1 MQNLLVRSLVGATIE
16 LNRDDE
22 YPRKPGFFGCGMN
35 TVALGK
41 RQNFEFLQP
50 PHSQRDPPG
59 FLGEDDWEARAGLI
73 LFSALTLTL
82 APAQTTAVRPA
93 LLAKNL
99 FASPWVRRAALSRAS
114 QAVVGCQRRGSL
126 LNLLVR
132 SLVGAKIESNRD
144 DDEYPRK
151 PGFFGAART
160 LSRAQKRQK
169 FEFLQPPHSQR
180 DPPGVHREDEW
191 KAREGLILFSALTL
205 TLLEGPNAAILNWT
219 ICGCSILPCR
229 AGRVSRQI
237 NTSQKRSVPAAC
249 TKIFIKGLV
258 SSMFYRYTLRS
269 YVAVFSCPGR
279 CRLPSAV
286 LETPMVFR

>member
-1 MQNLLVRSLVGATIE
+1 VRSLVGATIE

-22 YPRKPGFFGCGMN
+22 YPTKPGFFGCGMN

-132 SLVGAKIESNRD
+132 SLVG
-144 DDEYPRK
+144 
-151 PGFFGAART
+151 G
-160 LSRAQKRQK
+160 
-169 FEFLQPPHSQR
+169 QR
-180 DPPGVHREDEW
+180 
-191 KAREGLILFSALTL
+191 
-205 TLLEGPNAAILNWT
+205 LNQIGMT
-219 ICGCSILPCR
+219 TSILESRGFLVRHEHCR
-229 AGRVSRQI
+229 ERKNVKSLNFYNLLTPSEILQVFMGRAI
-237 NTSQKRSVPAAC
+237 
-249 TKIFIKGLV
+249 
-258 SSMFYRYTLRS
+258 
-269 YVAVFSCPGR
+269 GR
-279 CRLPSAV
+279 R
-286 LETPMVFR
+286 ERG